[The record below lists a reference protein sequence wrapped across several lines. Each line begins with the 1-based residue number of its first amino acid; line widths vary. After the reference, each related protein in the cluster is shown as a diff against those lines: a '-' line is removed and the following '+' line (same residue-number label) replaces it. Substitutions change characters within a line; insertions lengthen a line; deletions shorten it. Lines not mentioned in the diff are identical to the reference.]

1 MATEWEKLMAKEKS
15 NGGNLGFEATLWLTA
30 DKLRNNMDAAEYKHV
45 VLGLIFHKY
54 ISDSFEEHRAKLL
67 AGQGDYA
74 GANAEDPDEYKA
86 ENVFWVPAE
95 ARWSHLQANAKQ
107 PTIGKLVDDAMVAIE
122 RDNPRLKGVL
132 PKDYARPGLD
142 KQRLGELIDVIA
154 TIELLASPQPS
165 SPTLLPAGEGSE
177 KSTHP
182 STSGRG
188 AGGEGRPTHR
198 SVDLLGRVYEY
209 FLTRF
214 ASAEGK
220 NGGQFYTPSC
230 VVRLLVEMLGPYKGR
245 IYDPCCGSGGM
256 FVQSEKFVLAH
267 GGKLGDIS
275 IYGQESNATTRRLA
289 VMNLAIR
296 GIEADFGSEHAD
308 TFRRDLHP
316 DLRADYVLANPPFN
330 DSDWFRKDDDVR
342 WQYGVPPKG
351 NANFA
356 WVQHFIHHLA
366 PHGMA
371 GFVLA
376 NGSMSSNQS
385 GEGEIRKALVE
396 ADLVDCMVAMPGQ
409 LFYSTQIPVCL
420 WFIARN
426 KSGQP
431 SPAASRHPLPVGAG
445 RGEGKL
451 THRDRRGQTLFI
463 DARKMGQLIDRV
475 HRELTEADIEKIV
488 GTYHAWRGDPRS
500 ASGHPLPPGEGRGEG
515 IADYRDMPG
524 FCKSAT
530 LKEIE
535 SHGFVLTPGRYV
547 GAEEVEDDGE
557 PFPDKMM
564 RLVAELNAQ
573 FAESSKLESAIRA
586 NLKGLG
592 FQ

>member
-1 MATEWEKLMAKEKS
+1 MARGKQAGKE
-15 NGGNLGFEATLWLTA
+15 NGTGANLGFEAKLWQAA

-45 VLGLIFHKY
+45 VLGLVFLKY
-54 ISDSFEEHRAKLL
+54 ISDTFEEHHAKLV
-67 AGQGDYA
+67 AGKGDYA
-74 GANAEDPDEYKA
+74 GANPEDQDEYKA
-86 ENVFWVPAE
+86 ENVFWVPPA
-95 ARWSHLQANAKQ
+95 ARWTYLQNSAKQ
-107 PTIGKLVDDAMVAIE
+107 ATIGKIVDDAMVAIE

-132 PKDYARPGLD
+132 PKDFARPGLD
-142 KQRLGELIDVIA
+142 KHRLGELIDLIG
-154 TIELLASPQPS
+154 TIGLGDKEN
-165 SPTLLPAGEGSE
+165 
-177 KSTHP
+177 
-182 STSGRG
+182 
-188 AGGEGRPTHR
+188 R
-198 SVDLLGRVYEY
+198 SKDILGRVYEY
-209 FLTRF
+209 FLTQF

-220 NGGQFYTPSC
+220 NGGQFYTPNC
-230 VVRLLVEMLGPYKGR
+230 IVRLLVNMLSPYKGR

-256 FVQSEKFVLAH
+256 FVQSEKFVEAH

-289 VMNLAIR
+289 VMNLALR
-296 GIEADFGSEHAD
+296 GIEADFGVEHAD

-342 WQYGVPPKG
+342 WQFGIPPKG

-385 GEGEIRKALVE
+385 GEGEIRRALIEV
-396 ADLVDCMVAMPGQ
+396 DLVDCMVALPGQ

-431 SPAASRHPLPVGAG
+431 SPAASRHPLPVGEG
-445 RGEGKL
+445 QGEGKRAQ
-451 THRDRRGQTLFI
+451 RDRRGETLFI
-463 DARKMGQLIDRV
+463 DARKLGTLIDRV
-475 HRELTEADIEKIV
+475 HRELTETDIAKIV
-488 GTYHAWRGDPRS
+488 DTYHAWW
-500 ASGHPLPPGEGRGEG
+500 GEKGAGKYED
-515 IADYRDMPG
+515 IAG
-524 FCKSAT
+524 FCKSAST
-530 LKEIE
+530 AEIAT
-535 SHGFVLTPGRYV
+535 HGHVLTPGRYV
-547 GAEEVEDDGE
+547 GAAEVEDDGE
-557 PFPDKMM
+557 PFEEKMP
-564 RLVAELNAQ
+564 RLVVELEGQ
-573 FAESSKLESAIRA
+573 FAESAKLEAVIRA

-592 FQ
+592 YGGG